1 MAARLAC
8 LLACILWTKT
18 ACISTSTST
27 SPSPL
32 PPLSGSIHQQSVAV
46 SHFLP
51 LLTLALSLAACS
63 QLSLAA
69 HLCQALGQDETI
81 QAKLTTR
88 RRQRSTTTTAPPT
101 CPDTSVAKP
110 PDAVTHPALPRSP
123 VSPSLLT
130 PHPASQPDGEVPSLS
145 IPHPTRDRP
154 PTTTS
159 ASTPRSHRALT
170 HPPQRPHRHS
180 LRHVQISPLR
190 PASPRPRPVDST
202 DPRVP
207 QGVSEGLRAILHTA
221 PTTCDQC
228 LHGPAHLHKRYVG
241 LLLTLSAVLH
251 RPHGDL
257 GAAGSARL
265 PCCVC
270 DKAAGPPPTWTSPC

>member
-1 MAARLAC
+1 MRSWMRLDSPAAVRILRKRD
-8 LLACILWTKT
+8 LQRVHLWTKT

-46 SHFLP
+46 SHCLP

-110 PDAVTHPALPRSP
+110 PDAVTHRAPPRSP
-123 VSPSLLT
+123 VPPSD
-130 PHPASQPDGEVPSLS
+130 PAS
-145 IPHPTRDRP
+145 
-154 PTTTS
+154 
-159 ASTPRSHRALT
+159 
-170 HPPQRPHRHS
+170 
-180 LRHVQISPLR
+180 
-190 PASPRPRPVDST
+190 
-202 DPRVP
+202 RV
-207 QGVSEGLRAILHTA
+207 
-221 PTTCDQC
+221 
-228 LHGPAHLHKRYVG
+228 
-241 LLLTLSAVLH
+241 
-251 RPHGDL
+251 
-257 GAAGSARL
+257 AARR
-265 PCCVC
+265 
-270 DKAAGPPPTWTSPC
+270 